1 MPVEKIENVKNIIS
15 AETRRIKHVTKQSNH
30 QPANMHGDVVSVGNS
45 QEANNVGKIHWA
57 PLFPIGDTQSI
68 FKIDK

>member
-1 MPVEKIENVKNIIS
+1 MSVEKIGNVMNIVG
-15 AETRRIKHVTKQSNH
+15 AETGKIKSAAMRSNH
-30 QPANMHGDVVSVGNS
+30 QPANTHGDVVSVGNS

-57 PLFPIGDTQSI
+57 PLFPIGDTQGI